1 MFYPVIYCPTVLCDN
16 GDIRL
21 MGGSNIYEGRVE
33 VCWNETWGTVCDGYW
48 STYDANVACRQLG
61 FSPSGTY
68 NSCINM
74 VNKLE
79 QRTAACMCSAA
90 GASSTANTASTALA
104 VPVFAYGVASTD
116 ISW

>member
-1 MFYPVIYCPTVLCDN
+1 
-16 GDIRL
+16 

-79 QRTAACMCSAA
+79 QRTTACMCSAA
-90 GASSTANTASTALA
+90 GASSTASTAMQ
-104 VPVFAYGVASTD
+104 YGFGRTSFLHRHFVVALD
-116 ISW
+116 V